1 MSVDTVTAN
10 AATQIANAI
19 GRAARSTGA
28 SFEYPLTT
36 AQIESNLD
44 PAARAPTS
52 SAKGLFQFI
61 EQTWL
66 GTLKQAGRALGLGDY
81 ADAIVP
87 TADGRY
93 AVPGPAAR
101 DAIMRLRSD
110 PTTSAMMAGAF
121 SRENAAQVAGRRARA
136 SSIWRISSARKVRR
150 G

>member
-1 MSVDTVTAN
+1 MRQRRLS
-10 AATQIANAI
+10 TQSG
-19 GRAARSTGA
+19 GRRAPPAQA
-28 SFEYPLTT
+28 YLLTT

-44 PAARAPTS
+44 PAAQAPTS

-93 AVPGPAAR
+93 ALPDPAAR

-110 PTTSAMMAGAF
+110 PTASAMVAGVLA
-121 SRENAAQVAGRRARA
+121 RENAAPVGSAIGRAPTK
-136 SSIWRISSARKVRR
+136 RKLL
-150 G
+150 